1 MSLFITFEGG
11 DGSGKTYQS
20 KALYRKLCQQ
30 GIASMITQEP
40 GGTPLGDKIRNILKL
55 YNQSAISPESEL
67 FLFNACRVHLINE
80 VIKPGLQ
87 KGSVVICDRFADST
101 TVYQGYGRGIDLKTV
116 KAVNQIAL
124 QGIRPDLTVL
134 LDIPVEIG
142 LSRKNNNLNDR
153 FETQGFSFHDR
164 IRNGFLQLAFEEPER
179 WLVVDGLMS
188 KKDIFDTIWNRV
200 KYLLQINNN
209 TN

>member
-30 GIASMITQEP
+30 GIASVITQEP
-40 GGTPLGDKIRNILKL
+40 GGTPLGNKIRNILKL
-55 YNQSAISPESEL
+55 HSQSVISPEAEL

-101 TVYQGYGRGIDLKTV
+101 TVYQGYGRGIDLETV
-116 KAVNQIAL
+116 KTVNQIAL
-124 QGIRPDLTVL
+124 QGIGPDITVL
-134 LDIPVEIG
+134 LDIPAEIG
-142 LSRKNNNLNDR
+142 LSRKGTNSKDR
-153 FETQGFSFHDR
+153 FENQGISFHDR
-164 IRNGFLQLAFEEPER
+164 IRKGFLQLASEEPER
-179 WLVVDGLMS
+179 WLVIDGLMS
-188 KKDIFDTIWNRV
+188 RRDIFDIIWNRV
-200 KYLLQINNN
+200 KYLLPKHNC
-209 TN
+209 